1 MNNDMQ
7 KDTIDFLEKN
17 KEFLQV
23 EDTDGGKKVTFNHSE
38 ETEIVEIVDD
48 IVVGKFSNAIS
59 LPNNLKDGKYLIY
72 DNDNQ
77 KYYIANVLN
86 QHINGEGKEYDE
98 NGNIIFEGEYKDG
111 VRWNGKGEEFNPE
124 YYSVFVGTYKEG
136 EKVEGKEYGFFGEL
150 RFEGWYKNNERNG
163 EGKEYDKNGNVIFEG
178 EYKNNKWHGKG
189 KKYDKNGKVIFE
201 GEYENG
207 RAWNGE
213 GIEYDR
219 NGILFEGEYKDGL
232 KWNGK
237 GKKYDEDGNVI
248 FEGEYK
254 YDERNGEGKEYDE
267 DGKLIFKGWYE
278 NNERNGEGKEYDK
291 DRNVIFEG
299 KYKDGKKWEG
309 KGKEYDKNGN
319 VIFEGK
325 YKDGVRNGEGKE
337 YDKDGKLI
345 FEGWYENNE
354 RNGEGKEY
362 DADGKL
368 IFIIFKGKYKDGV
381 RNGEGEEYGF
391 FRDLQFKGWYENNE
405 RNGEG
410 EEYGLFG
417 ELRFK
422 GKYKDGVRNGE
433 GKEYDKNENLIFEG
447 EYKDGVRWNGKGEAY
462 DEDGNVIFEG
472 KYKDGLRW
480 DGKGKKYDADGNV
493 IFEGKYKDG
502 VINGEGKEY
511 DADGNV
517 IFEGK
522 YKDGVRN
529 GEGEEYGSFGE
540 LRFKGWYENN
550 ERNGKGE
557 EYDKD
562 GNVIFEGKYKDG
574 LRWNGKGKIY
584 IKTTN
589 GHHIEKECK
598 YNEGKKNGYE
608 VTYYDKKSVRVQ
620 KYNNNKAV
628 EASFYVN
635 GEECSK
641 VNFTEKGDTLTN
653 STKTN
658 YDDTNVVV
666 YSLVEKV
673 LSNNVRK
680 IQDKFGEKT
689 QLLTKSNMY
698 HEPDEDIK
706 IAEGTDKLELFIKFH
721 GADNLEAH
729 PICLSDIRPISNKVS
744 NAIVGSN
751 GQIQTLTI
759 KLGNC
764 YGRTYDRN
772 GNDLKAEIL
781 KDIYTKAAEKAKEE
795 GKTLDL
801 NKLPKILISGA
812 TIDSVVFAY
821 GSTNEKGEKGYK
833 RMAKKEYFSFEQKD
847 WERVA
852 KIMEERNK
860 NNKDGN
866 NENTII
872 KKTDSK
878 IAIESNIKE
887 YRDKN
892 KELIDLF
899 KETSKE
905 NYRQLKGYYN
915 NRNNIDN
922 KEPKE
927 IETKKE
933 NNIGGV

>member
-1 MNNDMQ
+1 MQ

-267 DGKLIFKGWYE
+267 
-278 NNERNGEGKEYDK
+278 
-291 DRNVIFEG
+291 
-299 KYKDGKKWEG
+299 
-309 KGKEYDKNGN
+309 
-319 VIFEGK
+319 
-325 YKDGVRNGEGKE
+325 
-337 YDKDGKLI
+337 DGKLI